1 MITQNEDGKG
11 TAGERL
17 IAQFFDSHYSKFF
30 SFPDPKTRS
39 NAQVADV
46 LVWKNRVVF
55 LIEVKTRVSGPAS
68 IDSWARSRIQE
79 AVKQITTNYKRIKD
93 NETINLHN
101 SYYHMTLDCSGVSR
115 VIGLIVLVY
124 DGQCTYLPTSA
135 VPDIYNCELP
145 IHAISWYDLQQMTN
159 EIDTVP
165 DFNYYLTDRFHY
177 LGIADIPLGLELNV
191 LGYYKAQSNKFPKEP
206 VDFGATPFWE
216 TYHSTMAE
224 AIAGRTSHN
233 EYSGWIDNLE
243 SVFSDQRKLFDGYP
257 LGIYFAWEIGSIS
270 RRERAYLG
278 EKLDS
283 VQAWFKKGNLTRRF
297 AWFNGSTGNWLV
309 FYYSKSE
316 PSLLHKELQRLVE
329 LKLIKEVHEASFK
342 YGAYGFGLQVSV
354 TFPPRLLGLA
364 RAIVISAD
372 AIKGKYSQT
381 DLEEARKHFG
391 DKDTR
396 QIFKIEEFPE
406 D

>member
-1 MITQNEDGKG
+1 MTMQNKDGKG

-79 AVKQITTNYKRIKD
+79 AVQQITTNYKRIKD

-101 SYYHMTLDCSGVSR
+101 FCYHTTLDCSSVSR
-115 VIGLIVLVY
+115 VIGLIVLVH
-124 DGQCTYLPTSA
+124 DEHCALLPSSA
-135 VPDIYNCELP
+135 VPDIYKRQLP
-145 IHAISWYDLQQMTN
+145 IHVTSWNDLRRMTS

-165 DFNYYLTDRFHY
+165 DFDYYLTDRFRY
-177 LGIADIPLGLELNV
+177 LSLADIPLGLELNV
-191 LGYYKAQSNKFPKEP
+191 FGYYKTQSNKFPNKP
-206 VDFGATPFWE
+206 VDFGATTFWE
-216 TYHSTMAE
+216 TYRSTMAK
-224 AIAGRTSHN
+224 AIAARASHN
-233 EYSGWIDNLE
+233 EYSGWIDKLE
-243 SVFSDQRKLFDGYP
+243 SFFSNQRKLFDGYP
-257 LGIYFAWEIGSIS
+257 LGLYFGWEIGSIS

-278 EKLDS
+278 KKLDS
-283 VQAWFKKGNLTRRF
+283 VQAWFEKGNSTRRF
-297 AWFNGSTGNWLV
+297 AWFDGSTGNWLV
-309 FYYSKSE
+309 FYYCKSE
-316 PSLLHKELQRLVE
+316 PSLLHKELHRLVE

-342 YGAYGFGLQVSV
+342 YGVYGFGLQVSV
-354 TFPPRLLGLA
+354 TSPLRLLGLA
-364 RAIVISAD
+364 SAIVIGAD
-372 AIKGKYSQT
+372 EVKGKYSQA
-381 DLEEARKHFG
+381 DLEEARKHWG

-396 QIFKIEEFPE
+396 QILKIEEFPE
-406 D
+406 E